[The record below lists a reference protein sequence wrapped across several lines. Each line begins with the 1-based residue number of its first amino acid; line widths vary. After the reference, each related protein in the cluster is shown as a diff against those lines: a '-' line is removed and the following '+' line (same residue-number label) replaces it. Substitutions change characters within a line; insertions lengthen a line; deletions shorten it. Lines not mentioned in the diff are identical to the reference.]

1 MHYRRAY
8 RLASWPGALVLAAAA
23 ATAGGGPASAAR
35 QWPGAG
41 YPHSLR
47 AGSSLLPGQQLRSPR
62 GTFRLVMQ
70 PDGNLA
76 EYELAQLIWST
87 STSGRG
93 ARATMRASGNL
104 VVSGRDGTPLWQ
116 SGPGRRPGPFELDLR
131 RGGNLVIEAAGEPV
145 WSRRSS
151 LSAGSPDDSLLP
163 GASMTSPNGGYQL
176 TMQPDG
182 DLVETTAGT
191 ALWSTATS
199 GDGNEARLQADGNF
213 VVSTSQGTTAWQSG
227 TGGHTGGFVLDLR
240 NNGSLIIFSAGLGT
254 LWSRTSGGHVV
265 LGAWPGATGP
275 RQAAAQYGY
284 PYASPPACT
293 DGGACVA
300 DQWLFYRGQCT
311 SWLAYR
317 LNQLNGFAF
326 SNYYGGQGRWGN
338 ADNWGPQARRLGIA
352 VNTTPAL
359 GSIAWYS
366 SGHVAYVEQVNSPT
380 SIVISEMNY
389 DGDNGFRIQSITP
402 ASGYWPTG
410 FIHIRDR

>member
-1 MHYRRAY
+1 
-8 RLASWPGALVLAAAA
+8 VLTAVAAA
-23 ATAGGGPASAAR
+23 AGGGPASAAPH
-35 QWPGAG
+35 WLGTG

-47 AGSSLLPGQQLRSPR
+47 AGSSLLAGQQLRSPH

-70 PDGNLA
+70 TAGNLA
-76 EYELAQLIWST
+76 EYEVAQLIWST
-87 STSGRG
+87 GTAGSG
-93 ARATMRASGNL
+93 ARATMQANGNL
-104 VVSGRDGTPLWQ
+104 VVYGSDGTPLWQ
-116 SGPGRRPGPFELDLR
+116 SGTGGRPGKFELDLR
-131 RGGNLVIEAAGEPV
+131 RGGNLVIQAAGVPI

-163 GASMTSPNGGYQL
+163 GASITSPNGSYQL
-176 TMQPDG
+176 VMQADG
-182 DLVETTAGT
+182 DLVEAAQGS

-199 GDGNEARLQADGNF
+199 GDGNYARLQTDGDF
-213 VVSTSQGTTAWQSG
+213 VVSTSQGTAAWESG

-240 NNGSLIIFSAGLGT
+240 NNGNLVIFSAGLGR
-254 LWSRTSGGHVV
+254 LWTRASGARVV
-265 LGAWPGATGP
+265 LGAWPRATGP

-284 PYASPPACT
+284 PYANPPACT

-300 DQWLFYRGQCT
+300 DKWYFYRGQCT

-317 LNQLNGFAF
+317 LSQLNGFAF

-338 ADNWGPQARRLGIA
+338 ADNWGPQARSLGIT
-352 VNTTPAL
+352 VNATPAL

-389 DGDNGFRIQSITP
+389 DGDNGFRVQSITP
-402 ASGYWPTG
+402 TSGYWPTG
-410 FIHIRDR
+410 FIHIHDR